1 MVVGS
6 GKTHTMMGEQGSEI
20 EKGLIPRLCQE
31 LFDSIS
37 EDSQAQYTINISYLE
52 IYNEEIADLLNP
64 GKNENLQLRE
74 HPELGFVFFRIL
86 DLHLLFLGVYV
97 DGLCELDCQ
106 NSNDMME
113 YLKQVSFLFKHHQF
127 CFLIYQN

>member
-20 EKGLIPRLCQE
+20 EKGLVPRLCQE

-37 EDSQAQYTINISYLE
+37 EDTQAQYTINISYLE

-74 HPELGFVFFRIL
+74 HPELGFVF
-86 DLHLLFLGVYV
+86 
-97 DGLCELDCQ
+97 
-106 NSNDMME
+106 
-113 YLKQVSFLFKHHQF
+113 
-127 CFLIYQN
+127 